1 MQLCKK
7 LSVPLATLVLS
18 LVVRAESG
26 ELESTLAMLPLPGSA
41 TVRLSAFIIC
51 SSLALA
57 IDDLRGGACT
67 INYNEFQ

>member
-18 LVVRAESG
+18 LVVRAEFG

-41 TVRLSAFIIC
+41 TVIC
-51 SSLALA
+51 SSLA
-57 IDDLRGGACT
+57 IDNLRGGACT